1 MSHKAL
7 PQAFEDESIPEPPSE
22 PYNRAYVRTY
32 SAYLG
37 LDPDD
42 LVSDYDRE
50 AEAQTKAGWAP
61 GSKTA

>member
-1 MSHKAL
+1 MAKQIVYGD
-7 PQAFEDESIPEPPSE
+7 QAFETVIGLR
-22 PYNRAYVRTY
+22 RAR
-32 SAYLG
+32 
-37 LDPDD
+37 PDD